1 MNALIFHK
9 TVEITQQILSFTQP
23 ADACL
28 SAFFRANNKLG
39 RQDRGQIAETVFALL
54 RHYEKIHTLLNGHL
68 SAKMAVL
75 CCLMTQQGFSV
86 SALQDFCN
94 NEEKQCLID
103 IKQQAK
109 NLSGSLKSMSNEQLA
124 MSNDNGNLSGSLNI
138 QAELPFWLIDALRLS
153 YSDEE
158 IVKIGQAM
166 QEPAP
171 LDIRVNILKNQ
182 RDKVLKQLQEMG
194 LSALATPF
202 SPYGIRLQDK
212 TAFNKHPLFL
222 DGTIEVQDE
231 GSQLLSLLSGAKRGL
246 TVVDFC
252 AGAGGKTLAMGALM
266 QNKGRLYAFDISEKR
281 LNNLKPRLTRS
292 GLGNVLPQRID
303 HENDSKLQRLWNKAD
318 IVLVDAPCSGTGTL
332 RRNPDIKYRQSSDKI
347 ARIIEQQASIF
358 QAASQ
363 LVATGGRLIYAT
375 CSLLRAENEA
385 QVETFL
391 QHNPQFTLENAA
403 ELLSP
408 YISVDSSNKMLRLN
422 PVTHNTDGFFAA
434 VLTRKA

>member
-28 SAFFRANNKLG
+28 SAFFRSNNKLG

-109 NLSGSLKSMSNEQLA
+109 NLSGSL
-124 MSNDNGNLSGSLNI
+124 NI

-171 LDIRVNILKNQ
+171 LDIRINILKNQ

-347 ARIIEQQASIF
+347 ARIVEQQASIF

-363 LVATGGRLIYAT
+363 LVAVGGRLIYAS

-434 VLTRKA
+434 VLIRKK

>member
-9 TVEITQQILSFTQP
+9 TVEITQKIISFEQP

-39 RQDRGQIAETVFALL
+39 RQDRAEIAETVFYLL
-54 RHYEKIHTLLNGHL
+54 RHFEKIQAACGANL

-75 CCLMTQQGFSV
+75 VCLMLLRGFSI
-86 SALQDFCN
+86 SALEDFCN
-94 NEEKQCLID
+94 NEEKQVLTC
-103 IKQQAK
+103 IKQNK
-109 NLSGSLKSMSNEQLA
+109 NNFSGSLKSMSNEQLA
-124 MSNDNGNLSGSLNI
+124 MSNDKNNLNI
-138 QAELPFWLIDALRLS
+138 IAELPNWLIDALRAV
-153 YSDEE
+153 YSDDE

-166 QEPAP
+166 QVPAP

-182 RDKVLKQLQEMG
+182 RDKVLNELQDEG
-194 LSALATPF
+194 LSAIATPI
-202 SPYGIRLQDK
+202 SPIGIRLLEKPALQ
-212 TAFNKHPLFL
+212 KHPLFL

-281 LNNLKPRLTRS
+281 LNNLKPRISRS
-292 GLGNVLPQRID
+292 GLGNVLPQWID
-303 HENDSKLQRLWNKAD
+303 NEHDSKLQRLHGKAD

-332 RRNPDIKYRQSSDKI
+332 RRNPDIKYRQSPDKV
-347 ARIIEQQASIF
+347 ARIVAQQASIF

-363 LVATGGRLIYAT
+363 LVKAGGRLIYAT
-375 CSLLRAENEA
+375 CSLLRDENEQ

-391 QHNPQFTLENAA
+391 HNNPQFTLQNTA

-408 YISVDSSNKMLRLN
+408 YMSINSDNKMLRLN

-434 VLTRKA
+434 VLTRRG

>member
-9 TVEITQQILSFTQP
+9 TVEITQKIISFEQP

-39 RQDRGQIAETVFALL
+39 RQDRAEIAETVFYLL
-54 RHYEKIHTLLNGHL
+54 RHFEKIQAACGANL

-75 CCLMTQQGFSV
+75 VCLMLLRGFSI
-86 SALQDFCN
+86 SALEDFCN
-94 NEEKQCLID
+94 NEEKQVLID
-103 IKQQAK
+103 IKQNK
-109 NLSGSLKSMSNEQLA
+109 NNF
-124 MSNDNGNLSGSLNI
+124 SGSLNI
-138 QAELPFWLIDALRLS
+138 IAELPNWLIDALRAV
-153 YSDEE
+153 YSDDE

-166 QEPAP
+166 QVPAP

-182 RDKVLKQLQEMG
+182 RDKVLKQLQDEG
-194 LSALATPF
+194 LSAIATPI
-202 SPYGIRLQDK
+202 SPIGIRLLEK
-212 TAFNKHPLFL
+212 TALQKHPLFL

-252 AGAGGKTLAMGALM
+252 AGAGGKTLAMGAFM

-281 LNNLKPRLTRS
+281 LNNLKPRISRS
-292 GLGNVLPQRID
+292 GLGNVLPQWID
-303 HENDSKLQRLWNKAD
+303 NEHDSKLQRLHGKAD

-332 RRNPDIKYRQSSDKI
+332 RRNPDIKYRQSPDKV
-347 ARIIEQQASIF
+347 ARIVEQQASIF

-363 LVATGGRLIYAT
+363 LVKAGGRLIYAT
-375 CSLLRAENEA
+375 CSLLRDENEQ

-391 QHNPQFTLENAA
+391 HNNPQFTLQNTA

-408 YISVDSSNKMLRLN
+408 YMSIDSDNKMLRLN

-434 VLTRKA
+434 VLVRQ

>member
-28 SAFFRANNKLG
+28 SAFFRSNNKLG

-109 NLSGSLKSMSNEQLA
+109 NLSGSL
-124 MSNDNGNLSGSLNI
+124 NI

-166 QEPAP
+166 QAPAP

-332 RRNPDIKYRQSSDKI
+332 RRNPDIKYRQSPDKI
-347 ARIIEQQASIF
+347 ARIVEQQASIF

-363 LVATGGRLIYAT
+363 LVAMGGRLIYAS

-434 VLTRKA
+434 VLIRKK

>member
-28 SAFFRANNKLG
+28 SAFFRSNNKLG

-109 NLSGSLKSMSNEQLA
+109 NLSGSL
-124 MSNDNGNLSGSLNI
+124 NI
-138 QAELPFWLIDALRLS
+138 IAELPNWLIDALRLS

-194 LSALATPF
+194 LSATATPF

-303 HENDSKLQRLWNKAD
+303 HENDSKLQRLWHKAD

-332 RRNPDIKYRQSSDKI
+332 RRNPDIKYRQSPDKI
-347 ARIIEQQASIF
+347 ARIVEQQASIF

-375 CSLLRAENEA
+375 CSLLQAENEA

>member
-9 TVEITQQILSFTQP
+9 TVEITQKIISFEQP

-39 RQDRGQIAETVFALL
+39 RQDRAEIAETVFYLL
-54 RHYEKIHTLLNGHL
+54 RHFEKIQAACGANL

-75 CCLMTQQGFSV
+75 VCLMLLRGFSI
-86 SALQDFCN
+86 SALEDFCN
-94 NEEKQCLID
+94 NEEKQALTC
-103 IKQQAK
+103 IKQNK
-109 NLSGSLKSMSNEQLA
+109 NNF
-124 MSNDNGNLSGSLNI
+124 SGSLNI
-138 QAELPFWLIDALRLS
+138 IAELPNWLIDALRAV
-153 YSDEE
+153 YSDDE
-158 IVKIGQAM
+158 IVKIGQTM
-166 QEPAP
+166 QVSAP

-182 RDKVLKQLQEMG
+182 RDKVLKQLQDEG
-194 LSALATPF
+194 LSAIATPI
-202 SPYGIRLQDK
+202 SPIGIRLLEKPALQ
-212 TAFNKHPLFL
+212 KHPLFL

-281 LNNLKPRLTRS
+281 LNNLKPRISRS
-292 GLGNVLPQRID
+292 GLGNVLPQWID
-303 HENDSKLQRLWNKAD
+303 NEHDSKLQRLHGKAD

-332 RRNPDIKYRQSSDKI
+332 RRNPDIKYRQSPDKV
-347 ARIIEQQASIF
+347 ARIVAQQASIF

-363 LVATGGRLIYAT
+363 LVKAGGRLIYAT
-375 CSLLRAENEA
+375 CSLLRDENEQ

-391 QHNPQFTLENAA
+391 HNNPQFTLQNTA

-408 YISVDSSNKMLRLN
+408 YLSVESDNKMLRLN

-434 VLTRKA
+434 VLVRQ

>member
-9 TVEITQQILSFTQP
+9 TVEITQQILSFAQP

-39 RQDRGQIAETVFALL
+39 RLDRAEIAETVFSILRHFEKIQTLVGENLTAKKAVLLALL
-54 RHYEKIHTLLNGHL
+54 I
-68 SAKMAVL
+68 
-75 CCLMTQQGFSV
+75 QQGYSV
-86 SALQDFCN
+86 SALESFCN
-94 NEEKQCLID
+94 EEEKQALIE
-103 IKQQAK
+103 IKQHKQ
-109 NLSGSLKSMSNEQLA
+109 
-124 MSNDNGNLSGSLNI
+124 NLSGSLNVLS
-138 QAELPFWLIDALRLS
+138 ELPNWLIDALRLS
-153 YSDEE
+153 YSDNE
-158 IVKIGQAM
+158 IVKIGQVM

-182 RDKVLKQLQEMG
+182 RDKVLKQLQDES
-194 LSALATPF
+194 LSAVATPI
-202 SPYGIRLQDK
+202 SPWGIRLQDK
-212 TAFNKHPLFL
+212 IAFNKHPLFL
-222 DGTIEVQDE
+222 DGTIEIQDE

-281 LNNLKPRLTRS
+281 LNNLKPRISRS

-303 HENDSKLQRLWNKAD
+303 NEHDSKLQRLWNKVD

-332 RRNPDIKYRQSSDKI
+332 RRNPDIKYRQSPDKI
-347 ARIIEQQASIF
+347 ARIVEQQASIF

-363 LVATGGRLIYAT
+363 LVAVGGRLIYAT
-375 CSLLRAENEA
+375 CSLLRAENEQ
-385 QVETFL
+385 QVGTFL

-408 YISVDSSNKMLRLN
+408 YMSIDSDNKMLRLN

-434 VLTRKA
+434 VLTRKG

>member
-28 SAFFRANNKLG
+28 SAFFRSNNKLG

-109 NLSGSLKSMSNEQLA
+109 NLSGSL
-124 MSNDNGNLSGSLNI
+124 NI
-138 QAELPFWLIDALRLS
+138 IAELPNWLIDALRLS

-166 QEPAP
+166 QAPAP

-332 RRNPDIKYRQSSDKI
+332 RRNPDIKYRQSPDKI
-347 ARIIEQQASIF
+347 ARIVEQQASIF

-363 LVATGGRLIYAT
+363 LVAMGGRLIYAS

-434 VLTRKA
+434 VLIRKK

>member
-9 TVEITQQILSFTQP
+9 TVEVMQKIISFQQP

-39 RQDRGQIAETVFALL
+39 RLDRAEIAETVFSILRHFEKIQTLGGENLTAKKAVLLALL
-54 RHYEKIHTLLNGHL
+54 I
-68 SAKMAVL
+68 
-75 CCLMTQQGFSV
+75 QQGYSV
-86 SALQDFCN
+86 SALESFCN
-94 NEEKQCLID
+94 EEEKQALIE
-103 IKQQAK
+103 IKQHKQ
-109 NLSGSLKSMSNEQLA
+109 
-124 MSNDNGNLSGSLNI
+124 NLSGSLNVLS
-138 QAELPFWLIDALRLS
+138 ELPNWLIDALRLS
-153 YSDEE
+153 YSDNE
-158 IVKIGQAM
+158 IVKIGQTM

-182 RDKVLKQLQEMG
+182 RDKVLKQLQDEG
-194 LSALATPF
+194 LSAVATPI
-202 SPYGIRLQDK
+202 SPWGIRLQDK
-212 TAFNKHPLFL
+212 IAFNKHPLFL

-303 HENDSKLQRLWNKAD
+303 NENDSKLQRLWNKAD
-318 IVLVDAPCSGTGTL
+318 IVLVDAPCSGIGTL
-332 RRNPDIKYRQSSDKI
+332 RRNPDIKYRQSPDKI
-347 ARIIEQQASIF
+347 ARIVEQQASIF
-358 QAASQ
+358 QAASK
-363 LVATGGRLIYAT
+363 LVAVGGRLIYAT
-375 CSLLRAENEA
+375 CSLLRAENEQ

-391 QHNPQFTLENAA
+391 QHNPQFILENAA

-408 YISVDSSNKMLRLN
+408 YMSIDSDNKMLRLN

-434 VLTRKA
+434 VLTRKG

>member
-28 SAFFRANNKLG
+28 SAFFRSNNKLG

-54 RHYEKIHTLLNGHL
+54 RHYERIHTLLNGHV

-109 NLSGSLKSMSNEQLA
+109 NLSGSL
-124 MSNDNGNLSGSLNI
+124 NI
-138 QAELPFWLIDALRLS
+138 IAELPNWLIDALRLS

-166 QEPAP
+166 QVPAP

-332 RRNPDIKYRQSSDKI
+332 RRNPDIKYRQSPDKI

-363 LVATGGRLIYAT
+363 LVTMGGRLIYAS

-422 PVTHNTDGFFAA
+422 PFTHNTDGFFAA
-434 VLTRKA
+434 VLIRKK

>member
-9 TVEITQQILSFTQP
+9 TVEVMQKIISFQQP

-39 RQDRGQIAETVFALL
+39 RLDRAEIAETVFSILRHFEKIQTLGGENLTAKKAVLLALL
-54 RHYEKIHTLLNGHL
+54 I
-68 SAKMAVL
+68 
-75 CCLMTQQGFSV
+75 QQGYSV
-86 SALQDFCN
+86 SALESFCN
-94 NEEKQCLID
+94 EEEKQALIE
-103 IKQQAK
+103 IKQHKQ
-109 NLSGSLKSMSNEQLA
+109 
-124 MSNDNGNLSGSLNI
+124 NLSGSLNVLS
-138 QAELPFWLIDALRLS
+138 ELPNWLIDALRLS
-153 YSDEE
+153 YSDDE

-182 RDKVLKQLQEMG
+182 RDKVLKQLQDEG
-194 LSALATPF
+194 LSAVATPI
-202 SPYGIRLQDK
+202 SPWGIRLQDK
-212 TAFNKHPLFL
+212 IAFNKHPLFL
-222 DGTIEVQDE
+222 DGTIEIQDE

-246 TVVDFC
+246 AVVDFC

-281 LNNLKPRLTRS
+281 LNNLKPRISRS

-303 HENDSKLQRLWNKAD
+303 NEHDSKLQRLWNKAD

-332 RRNPDIKYRQSSDKI
+332 RRNPDIKYRQSPEKV
-347 ARIIEQQASIF
+347 ARITEQQASIF

-363 LVATGGRLIYAT
+363 LVAVGGRLIYAT
-375 CSLLRAENEA
+375 CSLLRAENEQ

-408 YISVDSSNKMLRLN
+408 YMSMDSDNKMLRLN

-434 VLTRKA
+434 VLIRKE

>member
-9 TVEITQQILSFTQP
+9 TVEVTQKIISFQQP

-39 RQDRGQIAETVFALL
+39 RLDRAEIAETVFSILRHFEKIQTLGGENLTAKKTVLLALL
-54 RHYEKIHTLLNGHL
+54 I
-68 SAKMAVL
+68 
-75 CCLMTQQGFSV
+75 QQGYSV
-86 SALQDFCN
+86 SALESFCN
-94 NEEKQCLID
+94 EEEKQALIE
-103 IKQQAK
+103 IKQHKQ
-109 NLSGSLKSMSNEQLA
+109 
-124 MSNDNGNLSGSLNI
+124 NLSGSLNVLS
-138 QAELPFWLIDALRLS
+138 ELPNWLIDALRLS
-153 YSDEE
+153 YSDNE
-158 IVKIGQAM
+158 IVKIGQVM

-182 RDKVLKQLQEMG
+182 RDKVLKQLQDEG
-194 LSALATPF
+194 LSAVATSI
-202 SPYGIRLQDK
+202 SPWGIRLQDK
-212 TAFNKHPLFL
+212 IAFNKHPLFL
-222 DGTIEVQDE
+222 DGTIEIQDE

-281 LNNLKPRLTRS
+281 LNNLKPRISRS

-303 HENDSKLQRLWNKAD
+303 NEHDSKLQRLWNKAD

-332 RRNPDIKYRQSSDKI
+332 RRNPDIKYRQSPDKI
-347 ARIIEQQASIF
+347 ARIVEQQASIF

-363 LVATGGRLIYAT
+363 LVAVGGRLIYAT
-375 CSLLRAENEA
+375 CSLLRAENEQ

-391 QHNPQFTLENAA
+391 QHNPQFTLENAT

-408 YISVDSSNKMLRLN
+408 YMSMDSDNKMLRLN

-434 VLTRKA
+434 VLTRKG

>member
-9 TVEITQQILSFTQP
+9 TVEVMQKITSFQQP

-39 RQDRGQIAETVFALL
+39 RLDRAEIAETVFSILRHFEKIQTLGGENLTAKKAVLLALL
-54 RHYEKIHTLLNGHL
+54 I
-68 SAKMAVL
+68 
-75 CCLMTQQGFSV
+75 QQGYSV
-86 SALQDFCN
+86 SALESFCN
-94 NEEKQCLID
+94 EEEKQALIE
-103 IKQQAK
+103 IKQHKQ
-109 NLSGSLKSMSNEQLA
+109 
-124 MSNDNGNLSGSLNI
+124 NLSGSLNVLS
-138 QAELPFWLIDALRLS
+138 ELPNWLIDALRLS
-153 YSDEE
+153 YSDDE
-158 IVKIGQAM
+158 IVKIGQVM

-182 RDKVLKQLQEMG
+182 RDKVLKQLQDES
-194 LSALATPF
+194 LSAVATPI
-202 SPYGIRLQDK
+202 SPWGIRLQDK
-212 TAFNKHPLFL
+212 IAFNKHPLFL
-222 DGTIEVQDE
+222 DGTIEIQDE

-281 LNNLKPRLTRS
+281 LNNLKPRISRS

-303 HENDSKLQRLWNKAD
+303 NEHDSKLQRLWNKAD

-332 RRNPDIKYRQSSDKI
+332 RRNPDIKYRQSPDKI
-347 ARIIEQQASIF
+347 ARIVEQQASIF

-363 LVATGGRLIYAT
+363 LVAVGGRLIYAT

-408 YISVDSSNKMLRLN
+408 YMSIDSDNKMLRLN

>member
-1 MNALIFHK
+1 MK
-9 TVEITQQILSFTQP
+9 TQ
-23 ADACL
+23 
-28 SAFFRANNKLG
+28 N
-39 RQDRGQIAETVFALL
+39 VF
-54 RHYEKIHTLLNGHL
+54 
-68 SAKMAVL
+68 
-75 CCLMTQQGFSV
+75 
-86 SALQDFCN
+86 
-94 NEEKQCLID
+94 
-103 IKQQAK
+103 
-109 NLSGSLKSMSNEQLA
+109 
-124 MSNDNGNLSGSLNI
+124 
-138 QAELPFWLIDALRLS
+138 
-153 YSDEE
+153 SDDE
-158 IVKIGQAM
+158 IVKIGQVM

-252 AGAGGKTLAMGALM
+252 AGAGGKTLAMGALI

-303 HENDSKLQRLWNKAD
+303 NEHDSKLQRLWNKAD

-332 RRNPDIKYRQSSDKI
+332 RRNPDIKYRQSPDKI
-347 ARIIEQQASIF
+347 ARIVEQQASIF

-363 LVATGGRLIYAT
+363 LVAMGGRLIYAS

>member
-1 MNALIFHK
+1 MQKI
-9 TVEITQQILSFTQP
+9 ISFQQP

-39 RQDRGQIAETVFALL
+39 RLDRAEIAETVFSILRHFEKIQTLGGKNLIAKKAVLLALL
-54 RHYEKIHTLLNGHL
+54 I
-68 SAKMAVL
+68 
-75 CCLMTQQGFSV
+75 QQGYSV
-86 SALQDFCN
+86 SALESFCN
-94 NEEKQCLID
+94 EEEKQALIE
-103 IKQQAK
+103 IKQHKQ
-109 NLSGSLKSMSNEQLA
+109 
-124 MSNDNGNLSGSLNI
+124 NLSGSLNVLS
-138 QAELPFWLIDALRLS
+138 ELPNWLIDALRLS
-153 YSDEE
+153 YSDDE
-158 IVKIGQAM
+158 IVKIGQTM

-182 RDKVLKQLQEMG
+182 RDKVLKQLQDEG
-194 LSALATPF
+194 LSAVATPI
-202 SPYGIRLQDK
+202 SPWGIRLQDK
-212 TAFNKHPLFL
+212 IAFNKHPLFL
-222 DGTIEVQDE
+222 DGTIEIQDE

-281 LNNLKPRLTRS
+281 LNNLKPRISRS

-303 HENDSKLQRLWNKAD
+303 NEHDSKLQRLWNKAD

-332 RRNPDIKYRQSSDKI
+332 RRNPDIKYRQSPEKV
-347 ARIIEQQASIF
+347 ARITEQQASIF

-375 CSLLRAENEA
+375 CSLLSAENEQ

-391 QHNPQFTLENAA
+391 QHNPQFTLENAT

-408 YISVDSSNKMLRLN
+408 YMSIDSDNKMLRLN

-434 VLTRKA
+434 VLIRKE

>member
-9 TVEITQQILSFTQP
+9 TVEVMQKIISFQQP

-39 RQDRGQIAETVFALL
+39 RLDRAEIAETVFSILRHFEKIQTLGGENLTAKKAVLLALL
-54 RHYEKIHTLLNGHL
+54 I
-68 SAKMAVL
+68 
-75 CCLMTQQGFSV
+75 QQGYSV
-86 SALQDFCN
+86 SALESFCN
-94 NEEKQCLID
+94 EEEKQALIE
-103 IKQQAK
+103 IKQHKQ
-109 NLSGSLKSMSNEQLA
+109 
-124 MSNDNGNLSGSLNI
+124 NLSGSLNVLS
-138 QAELPFWLIDALRLS
+138 ELPNRLIDALRLS
-153 YSDEE
+153 YSDDE

-182 RDKVLKQLQEMG
+182 RDKVLKQLQDEG
-194 LSALATPF
+194 LSAVATPI
-202 SPYGIRLQDK
+202 SPWGIRLQDK
-212 TAFNKHPLFL
+212 IAFNKHPLFL
-222 DGTIEVQDE
+222 DGTIEIQDE

-246 TVVDFC
+246 AVVDFC

-281 LNNLKPRLTRS
+281 LNNLKPRISRS

-303 HENDSKLQRLWNKAD
+303 NEHDSKLQRLWNKAD
-318 IVLVDAPCSGTGTL
+318 IVLGDAPCSGTGTL
-332 RRNPDIKYRQSSDKI
+332 RRNPDIKYRQSPEKV
-347 ARIIEQQASIF
+347 ARITEQQASIF

-363 LVATGGRLIYAT
+363 LVAVGGRLIYAT
-375 CSLLRAENEA
+375 CSLLRAENEQ

-408 YISVDSSNKMLRLN
+408 YMSMDSDNKMLRLN

-434 VLTRKA
+434 VLIRKE